1 MLGISFLVI
10 VTDRKYYHIII
21 NITIFILTN
30 DSYTIYYYSTVTDWV
45 ARDDHILYIYMYI
58 YILVN

>member
-45 ARDDHILYIYMYI
+45 ARDDHILYIY
-58 YILVN
+58 ILVN

>member
-45 ARDDHILYIYMYI
+45 ARDDYILYIYI
-58 YILVN
+58 Y